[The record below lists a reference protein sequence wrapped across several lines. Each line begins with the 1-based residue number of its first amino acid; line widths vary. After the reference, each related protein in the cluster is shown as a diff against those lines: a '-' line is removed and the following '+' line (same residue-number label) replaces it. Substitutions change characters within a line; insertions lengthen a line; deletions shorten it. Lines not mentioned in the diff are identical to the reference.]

1 MRSIFIFLGLIGLFL
16 GWNLPNHYPLWT
28 TFHGELIAAAGA
40 CLLFI
45 GTLCSQAPFSLR
57 FEQPR
62 TRSRL
67 SPVRLALPPAAR
79 AWLLVGVL
87 APLQYLAGLFDFYGD
102 ALLGFLYALGAAISV
117 YIGYLWAAQAG
128 RAKVLRA
135 LFLTVLLAGLAAG
148 GAAFWQWMRLPTAG
162 WWAMELI
169 ESRPYGNFAQPNLF
183 GLFMVMGVVAAT
195 ALFEMR
201 VLQHRLSYYL
211 VLVFFGWA
219 MLISESRA
227 SALAMLSVAV
237 FWFITNRRVPTR
249 LRWYEV
255 VAALGLGWGV
265 SRSLVN
271 IETALYLKATVAR
284 VTLEVGPREA
294 IWLQFWAAIKA
305 HPWAGYGFGQGVAA
319 LREVAAHTGPARNTI
334 YAHSFVLD
342 LMVWVGVPLGLILTA
357 ALSRWMLGWLRKVD
371 RAESMAQRH
380 WVFAFWLALAVQ
392 SLLEFP
398 YAHTFFL
405 LPAALLAGA
414 ITPMPWG
421 AANSPSPPRYV
432 ASRAALALAA
442 VAAGLLALTAWDYL
456 QFETEFRA
464 NRFDK
469 GRFEYPAEHDVHRG
483 PVMLDQLAALNASAR
498 YQIERGMPLEQIER
512 LGHLARRFHLLPTRV
527 DYAKAL
533 ALNGRPAEAQAEMQ
547 MIRGIY
553 HPALWAKIERD
564 WLDWQEQ
571 HRSELTPLR

>member
-1 MRSIFIFLGLIGLFL
+1 MRSIFISLGLIGLFL

-40 CLLFI
+40 CLLFV
-45 GTLCSQAPFSLR
+45 GTLCSQVSFSMRL
-57 FEQPR
+57 EPPR
-62 TRSRL
+62 TRSIINQARL
-67 SPVRLALPPAAR
+67 PLPAAAR

-87 APLQYLAGLFDFYGD
+87 PPLQYLAGTLDFYGD
-102 ALLGFLYALGAAISV
+102 ALLGFLYALSV
-117 YIGYLWAAQAG
+117 AMSLYIGYLWAAQAG
-128 RAKVLRA
+128 SAKVLRA
-135 LFLTVLLAGLAAG
+135 LFLTVLWAGLAAG
-148 GAAFWQWMRLPTAG
+148 GVAFWQWMRLPTVG

-211 VLVFFGWA
+211 VLMFFGGA
-219 MLISESRA
+219 LLVSESRA

-255 VAALGLGWGV
+255 VAALALGWGV
-265 SRSLVN
+265 SRSLVS
-271 IETALYLKATVAR
+271 IETALYLKATLAR
-284 VTLEVGPREA
+284 VTLEVGPRGA
-294 IWLQFWAAIKA
+294 IWLQFLAAIRA

-334 YAHSFVLD
+334 YAHNFVLD

-371 RAESMAQRH
+371 RAESMAQGH

-414 ITPMPWG
+414 ITQRPWDV
-421 AANSPSPPRYV
+421 ANSPSAPRYV

-442 VAAGLLALTAWDYL
+442 AAAVLLALTASDYL

-469 GRFEYPAEHDVHRG
+469 GRFEHPAGHDLHRG
-483 PVMLDQLAALNASAR
+483 LVMLDQLAALNASAHDK
-498 YQIERGMPLEQIER
+498 IERGMPLEQIER
-512 LGHLARRFHLLPTRV
+512 LGRLAKRFHLLPTRV

-533 ALNGRPAEAQAEMQ
+533 ALNGRPVEAQAEMQ

-564 WLDWQEQ
+564 WLDWQNQ
-571 HRSELTPLR
+571 HRSDLTPPR